1 MANLRIIAKNT
12 SLLLVSQIISYIF
25 LFVYTIYIA
34 RYLGADGFG
43 TLSFALAFSGIFS
56 ILADLGLSTLT
67 VREVAR
73 DKSLVKK
80 YLGNVLSVK
89 IILSF
94 LTFGLILLFINLL
107 NYPQSSINVVFF
119 VSLSLIL
126 NSIVVIFYS
135 IFQAFEEMEYQSI
148 GQILNSILMF
158 TGVLIAIYLSF
169 NVIGIS
175 FIYFISS
182 TIVLIY
188 IVIIY
193 LWKFSVPKLEY
204 NLEFW
209 KKTTKEALPFG
220 LTGLSVMIYI
230 YIDSVMLSLFRGEE
244 VVGWYNAAYRLI
256 LFLVF
261 IPETLNTTLFP
272 SMSKFHF
279 SSQESLKFMNEK
291 YFKFMIAI
299 GIPLVVRITILAE
312 KLILLLFGPGYEQS
326 IIALKILA
334 WTLLF
339 IFGGAVLGRLLEATN
354 KQFVSTKITGISAI
368 VNILLNLVLI
378 PKFGLIGACISTV
391 LTEIFLFA
399 NLFRITNKLGYGMSI
414 KKIRDILIKIILS
427 CFTMAIFLY
436 YLMNVNLVISIV
448 ISIFSYFVTLYLVK
462 GIDDNDLDIIRQ
474 LKNS

>member
-1 MANLRIIAKNT
+1 
-12 SLLLVSQIISYIF
+12 
-25 LFVYTIYIA
+25 
-34 RYLGADGFG
+34 
-43 TLSFALAFSGIFS
+43 
-56 ILADLGLSTLT
+56 
-67 VREVAR
+67 
-73 DKSLVKK
+73 
-80 YLGNVLSVK
+80 
-89 IILSF
+89 
-94 LTFGLILLFINLL
+94 
-107 NYPQSSINVVFF
+107 
-119 VSLSLIL
+119 
-126 NSIVVIFYS
+126 
-135 IFQAFEEMEYQSI
+135 
-148 GQILNSILMF
+148 MF

-291 YFKFMIAI
+291 YFKFMLAI
-299 GIPLVVRITILAE
+299 GIP
-312 KLILLLFGPGYEQS
+312 
-326 IIALKILA
+326 
-334 WTLLF
+334 
-339 IFGGAVLGRLLEATN
+339 
-354 KQFVSTKITGISAI
+354 
-368 VNILLNLVLI
+368 
-378 PKFGLIGACISTV
+378 
-391 LTEIFLFA
+391 
-399 NLFRITNKLGYGMSI
+399 
-414 KKIRDILIKIILS
+414 
-427 CFTMAIFLY
+427 
-436 YLMNVNLVISIV
+436 
-448 ISIFSYFVTLYLVK
+448 
-462 GIDDNDLDIIRQ
+462 
-474 LKNS
+474 